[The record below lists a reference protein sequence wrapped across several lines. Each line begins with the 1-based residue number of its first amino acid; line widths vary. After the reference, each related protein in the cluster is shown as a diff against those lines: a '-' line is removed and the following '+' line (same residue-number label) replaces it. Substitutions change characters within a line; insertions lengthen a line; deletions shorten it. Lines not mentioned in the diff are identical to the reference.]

1 MINLLEDNVDIN
13 SAIKKEKKF
22 LTNYLKSQE
31 RINNNI
37 HTILRQLVDSKVIVD
52 LDQSKELCENLSA
65 IVKVLK
71 KSNNNLYSLKRLL
84 KKLDFIVLTLPDYN
98 ERIDTFNSL
107 YSKLFDDVVKTTTE
121 LERFLSE
128 HNKIKKE
135 TVETEKTESNISE
148 ENTLIISEVDNKVVL
163 PYTMDELNNIL
174 KANPDKYET
183 IKDVIDRVYTI
194 PIKYYKNSS
203 IMRFKEAFKL
213 VREREHGTFS
223 QALDLAMELFSNYN
237 LHPAVITACKNL
249 NELDVY
255 LSCLEYN
262 ELDDFHFF
270 KTIFKMHPVSVKTA
284 KN

>member
-84 KKLDFIVLTLPDYN
+84 KKLDSIVLNLPDYN
-98 ERIDTFNSL
+98 ERIDAFNSL
-107 YSKLFDDVVKTTTE
+107 YAKLFDDVVKTTTE

-148 ENTLIISEVDNKVVL
+148 ENTLIISEVDDKVIL
-163 PYTMDELNNIL
+163 PYTMAELNDIL

-183 IKDVIDRVYTI
+183 IKDVIDRVYTL